1 MLVVNIKLYL
11 RQSQF
16 RFFVKWFVW
25 QNDSK

>member
-11 RQSQF
+11 RQSLF
-16 RFFVKWFVW
+16 RFFVKWLVW